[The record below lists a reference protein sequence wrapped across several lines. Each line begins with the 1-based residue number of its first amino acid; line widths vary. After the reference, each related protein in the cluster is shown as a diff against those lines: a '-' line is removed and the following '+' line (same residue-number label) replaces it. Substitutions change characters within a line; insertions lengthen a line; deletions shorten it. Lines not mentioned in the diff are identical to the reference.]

1 MHSEPPDLTK
11 LEYDSQRFA
20 ALAET
25 PLGRDIWD
33 FMKRADNLIRIET
46 AMFLGR
52 AAVEPLA
59 PGLIERFG
67 ADITQDRTK
76 QMVGHMAH
84 QIVAAHGFQLDR
96 LGRHIVRGRPR
107 TLPVP
112 AVPTRFDLWLDH
124 QIKEPSGSVNLEK
137 LYAVAR
143 HYGVAKQYPDLT
155 AGQQRFAIAALL
167 RLRVP
172 AEAYAPAL

>member
-1 MHSEPPDLTK
+1 MRSEPPDLTK
-11 LEYDSQRFA
+11 LEYDPQRFA

-33 FMKRADNLIRIET
+33 FMKRPDNLVRIET

-52 AAVEPLA
+52 AAVDPLA
-59 PGLIERFG
+59 PGLLDRFG
-67 ADITQDRTK
+67 ADITQDRMK

-96 LGRHIVRGRPR
+96 QGRHIMRGQPR

-112 AVPTRFDLWLDH
+112 AAHTQFDLWLDH
-124 QIKEPSGSVNLEK
+124 QIKEPSGSVDLEK

-143 HYGVAKQYPDLT
+143 RYGVLKQYLYLT
-155 AGQQRFAIAALL
+155 AGQQRSAVAALL

-172 AEAYAPAL
+172 AETYASVS